1 VSTPVT
7 ATDRPTAAR
16 PIPTATVG
24 SLLLAGS
31 AATVAAAVATA
42 LVAAGGQAV
51 GISLNVSGAPIPV
64 PGFAVLTAIFSVL
77 GLVIATALRRF
88 ARRPRTTWIRTT
100 VALTVLSF
108 VPDLLADATVAT
120 KVLLMLTH
128 VVAAAI
134 VITVVARRLS

>member
-1 VSTPVT
+1 VSTTVPT
-7 ATDRPTAAR
+7 TAAPAPAAA
-16 PIPTATVG
+16 PIVG

-42 LVAAGGQAV
+42 LVAAAGEAV
-51 GISLNVSGAPIPV
+51 GISTAVSGAPIP
-64 PGFAVLTAIFSVL
+64 PSGFAVLTVIFSVL
-77 GLVIATALRRF
+77 GLGIAAALRRF
-88 ARRPRTTWIRTT
+88 ARRPRTAWIRTT

-120 KVLLMLTH
+120 KVFLMLTH

-134 VITVVARRLS
+134 VIPAVARRLS